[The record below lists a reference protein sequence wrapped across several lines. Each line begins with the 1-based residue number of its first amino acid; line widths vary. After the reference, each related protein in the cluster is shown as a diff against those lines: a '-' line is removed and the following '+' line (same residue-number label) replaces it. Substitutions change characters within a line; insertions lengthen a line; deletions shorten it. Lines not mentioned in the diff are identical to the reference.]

1 MAKGIQQSNLD
12 NVSKATVVH
21 GEHEPQIYFHPGS
34 ATLLCVDAQDNRI
47 IEQEHALLSSLLESQ
62 NKAQN
67 VLDEINYEMLTQV
80 GTKPQRVY
88 DSRLKDAYDNLN
100 KANAKLTEELK
111 TLSEKVPEGELLDEN
126 SKESAVGI
134 MELIPLKS
142 TTGFKMTHVRSDKIK
157 NHWRKYKL
165 SEVDKE
171 SGEASF
177 VKYENK
183 EVVSGHDAKGNE
195 IKTKVRSAKIDA
207 KELKKQLKK
216 VSATLKFEDE
226 LLEDSNVVLTDW
238 ADKMNKGLTWPN
250 ENDNPNDESTFHQYV
265 DLSAQAQ
272 LMRYSQGAGLSAE
285 FNPLEKKAS
294 AKIEGHSSFALGE
307 AKGSAELYIPDRLG
321 VKLLFPAREDVNNLA
336 EMALPDAGVCNMG
349 ALRFSL
355 TAVLSGN
362 AGASLA
368 IELGVEADASGE
380 MAKGY
385 GIKGRRASLAPP
397 PQPGRRTINL
407 ANPVIPDVKAGGE
420 IGAFAGAQAGGN
432 VKGAIEWFDPH
443 PDEGKK
449 TTDNADNPI
458 VPTEKKFTAIATLS
472 LGSSFQ
478 VGAGGSGVFYITYIN
493 SRFRIYCKAA
503 LCWGVGAKGSLGFE
517 VDGNAFAAFMKSFM
531 FMLRNVDYQ
540 KLEQM
545 MAGDAF
551 RSLCAIPIIMAAQGI
566 QASEAMLT
574 DMVVLLQRIEKDLVD
589 ENKRV
594 DLMKSILNN
603 PDQLKYTPPETK
615 GAVIA
620 TLIDSNW
627 ADWIDPR
634 NQNNEF
640 FSVNSWKIGPLKLRK
655 QAVFKALKWVQSQ
668 ADYNNVMQHLSTS
681 PGEKKGDSKRNEQD
695 VIKFLG
701 IGERSLFFYTH
712 YGEKLARLYGNL
724 PVSVDHDDPFVPIP
738 DHEMDEYLAMVDEQ
752 HPENPLMK
760 NTMMA

>member
-1 MAKGIQQSNLD
+1 MAKGTQQSNLD
-12 NVSKATVVH
+12 NISKGTVVY

-34 ATLLCVDAQDNRI
+34 ATLLCVDAQGNRI

-67 VLDEINYEMLTQV
+67 VLDEINYEMLSQV

-88 DSRLKDAYDNLN
+88 ESRLKDAYDNLN

-111 TLSEKVPEGELLDEN
+111 TLTAKVPEGELLDEN

-134 MELIPLKS
+134 MELIPLKG

-157 NHWRKYKL
+157 KHWRKYKL

-171 SGEASF
+171 SGEVSF

-183 EVVSGHDAKGNE
+183 EVVSGHDANGNE
-195 IKTKVRSAKIDA
+195 IKTKVRSAKIDV
-207 KELKKQLKK
+207 KELKKQLKDLTD
-216 VSATLKFEDE
+216 SLKFEKE
-226 LLEDSNVVLTDW
+226 LAEDSNVILFDW
-238 ADKMNKGLTWPN
+238 AEKMNKGLTWPK
-250 ENDNPNDESTFHQYV
+250 ENDEPDDNSIYHQYV

-307 AKGSAELYIPDRLG
+307 AKASAALFIPDRLG
-321 VKLLFPAREDVNNLA
+321 VNLLFPAREDVNTLA
-336 EMALPDAGVCNMG
+336 GMALPDAGVCNMG

-368 IELGVEADASGE
+368 IELGIEADASGE

-385 GIKGRRASLAPP
+385 GIKGRRATLTPP
-397 PQPGRRTINL
+397 PQPGRRKINL

-449 TTDNADNPI
+449 RTDNADSPI

-472 LGSSFQ
+472 LGSSLQ
-478 VGAGGSGVFYITYIN
+478 VGAGGSGVFYITYMN

-540 KLEQM
+540 KLDQM

-566 QASEAMLT
+566 QAGEAMLK

-594 DLMKSILNN
+594 DLMNSILSN

-615 GAVIA
+615 GAIIA

-627 ADWIDPR
+627 VDWVDPR
-634 NQNNEF
+634 NQNNDF

-681 PGEKKGDSKRNEQD
+681 PGEEKGDSKRNEQD
-695 VIKFLG
+695 VVKFLG

-712 YGEKLARLYGNL
+712 YGEKLALLYGNL
-724 PVSVDHDDPFVPIP
+724 PVSVDHDDPFVSIP

-752 HPENPLMK
+752 HPANPIMK